1 MMKSMVLALA
11 VLLLGTSSAAAD
23 AKILCTSRGG
33 IVRIR
38 DAACRAYE
46 TAVDVRELL
55 AAVPDPVPL
64 RDWSPASGPSASDSV
79 EAGLEAVAAAG
90 ASNMSNLTPCRLVD
104 TRPGSSSA
112 LAGDDVGALASFEI
126 RTYTLAGFCG
136 VPSDA
141 TALSINLAVVPGPDS
156 GFVSVGPS
164 GSIAAFPPGPN
175 FASINFEGAA
185 APISNSLIVPLDDMG
200 RLDVYAA
207 RSTDVILDTN
217 GYFAPTGAGTNTVF
231 VPGTD
236 APTDNGTALKAAV
249 TEINASAAGS
259 IWTLELGPG
268 VFDLGSTGITLER
281 PTTLVG
287 AGQHATMVTCAC
299 SGDLLTHRANG
310 IEVRSLHVDNSDSSG
325 NARGIVL
332 DDVVDQ
338 LIQDTYVTTAGNDG
352 IDTESGTVNGLLI
365 DGVIVEAE
373 DVAVDAGIN
382 DTFVIRNSDLHS
394 AGFDVVQLSGGGTL
408 TIENST
414 LETSSGTQPG
424 IHIFGGDAI
433 VRHSRIITGGSP
445 YAQGTSGS
453 LLMTHTFVDAGSENM
468 TGTSVE
474 TCLGTTTPS
483 TSHGLGCP

>member
-1 MMKSMVLALA
+1 MTKSILLALA
-11 VLLLGTSSAAAD
+11 VLLVGTPSAPAD
-23 AKILCTSRGG
+23 AKILCASRGG

-38 DAACRAYE
+38 DAECRAHE

-64 RDWSPASGPSASDSV
+64 RDWSPASGRPASDSV
-79 EAGLEAVAAAG
+79 KDGLEAVAAAG

-112 LAGDDVGALASFEI
+112 LAGDDVGALANFEI

-136 VPSDA
+136 VPADA
-141 TALSINLAVVPGPDS
+141 TALSINLAVVPGPNS
-156 GFVSVGPS
+156 GFVSVGPT
-164 GSIAAFPPGPN
+164 GSIPAFPPGPN
-175 FASINFEGAA
+175 FASINFEGAGA
-185 APISNSLIVPLDDMG
+185 ALSNSLIVPLDDMG

-217 GYFAPTGAGTNTVF
+217 GYFAPTGAGTNTIF

-268 VFDLGSTGITLER
+268 VFDLGSTGITLAR

-299 SGDLLTHRANG
+299 SGNLLTHEADG
-310 IEVRSLHVDNSDSSG
+310 IEVRSLHVDNSDASG

-394 AGFDVVQLSGGGTL
+394 AGFDVVQVSGGGTL